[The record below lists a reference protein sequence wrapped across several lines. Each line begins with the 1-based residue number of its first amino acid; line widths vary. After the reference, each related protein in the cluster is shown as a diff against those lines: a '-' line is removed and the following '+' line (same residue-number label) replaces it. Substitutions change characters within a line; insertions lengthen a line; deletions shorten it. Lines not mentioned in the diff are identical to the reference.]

1 MEGDDA
7 PRRIPTAPRDLFAA
21 LSAIEVTLSQE
32 TANDIAGMSAAVLP
46 QVAHALGAAAAAFWY
61 VAADGVWHLD
71 AAGGLPEDM
80 QPHAQ
85 ALAHQA
91 IASMRPHTSTKRG
104 MGTLLMVPATLGEAC
119 GVLGLLYPAGQRLRK
134 EIHAAAGY
142 LTHRL
147 INLMGRRIVWRE
159 EHATIYHWRT
169 IFNALPEAMVI
180 RDAKQ
185 RVLEYN
191 DAALALAANADAIR
205 AAREH
210 HQHPPPPIW
219 DTEWPNGAALVAADV
234 PSARAITEG
243 MPIMAV
249 QLRLKP
255 PTGEAIP
262 VLVTAVPLSSSD
274 GTPKRSVALLHDI
287 SPAKRIEQ
295 MKDTFAQRVRHDVN
309 QPLCSIKMAAQVIA
323 RKCAQ
328 ATAQGGD
335 AAFLE
340 SLRSFTDTIV
350 QATDTIESVTVD
362 LSDLD
367 AVIFGAPMRMSLTDF
382 MRERIQQFRVQ
393 HRDHSFICEYD
404 ASDTLLEGYWC
415 KPHIE
420 SIVNNLLE
428 NAVKYSPKQTTV
440 RVKLFADTYGEHR
453 MAHMVVQDEGY
464 GIDDGQREA
473 IFEKKVR
480 LLQRDEAGNVIPGT
494 GEGLHYVKVF
504 AMMYGGRPW
513 VRPCPTG
520 SEFHVRLPLA
530 E

>member
-7 PRRIPTAPRDLFAA
+7 PQRTSSAPSDLFAA
-21 LSAIEVTLSQE
+21 LSAIELAISQE
-32 TANDIAGMSAAVLP
+32 TIGDEPGISDAVLTK
-46 QVAHALGAAAAAFWY
+46 VAQAVGATHAAFWY
-61 VAADGVWHLD
+61 LSTDGTCALD
-71 AAGGLPEDM
+71 GAERLPALL
-80 QPHAQ
+80 QARAQ
-85 ALAHQA
+85 TLAHQA
-91 IASMRPHTSTKRG
+91 IAHQRSYFSTKRG
-104 MGTLLMVPATLGEAC
+104 VGTLEVVPVQVEAAC
-119 GVLGLLYPAGQRLRK
+119 GVLGLVCPVGQRLSKATR
-134 EIHAAAGY
+134 AAAIY
-142 LTHRL
+142 ITQRL
-147 INLMGRRIVWRE
+147 MTLFGREMALRDER
-159 EHATIYHWRT
+159 AASYHWRA

-185 RVLEYN
+185 RVLDYN
-191 DAALALAANADAIR
+191 DAALALAANAATIQTARQHNRR
-205 AAREH
+205 AP
-210 HQHPPPPIW
+210 QPVW
-219 DTEWPNGAALVAADV
+219 DTAWPNGTELAASDV
-234 PSARAITEG
+234 PSARAVSEG
-243 MPIMAV
+243 TPIMAV

-262 VLVTAVPLSSSD
+262 VLVTAVPLNSSD
-274 GTPKRSVALLHDI
+274 GALNRTVAVLHDI

-328 ATAQGGD
+328 ATEREGD
-335 AAFLE
+335 AAFLQ
-340 SLRSFTDTIV
+340 SLCSYTDTIV

-367 AVIFGAPMRMSLTDF
+367 AVIFGAPTRMSLTDF
-382 MRERIQQFRVQ
+382 LRERIQHFKTRY
-393 HRDHSFICEYD
+393 RDHMFICEYD
-404 ASDTLLEGYWC
+404 SSDTLLEGYWC

-440 RVKLFADTYGEHR
+440 RVRLFADTYGERR

-464 GIDDGQREA
+464 GIATAQQEA

-504 AMMYGGRPW
+504 AMMYGGSPW
-513 VRPCPTG
+513 VRSRANG